1 MKLYIVRH
9 GETVWNRHHKVQG
22 VADIPLAENGI
33 LLAEKT
39 GEALKNVSFD
49 LCITSPLVRARKTAE
64 LILAKQAHKVPV
76 CMNDAREYLDPRM
89 KKFFTDPWNFD
100 RPKDGESIRDVL
112 ARTKEFWEELIH
124 NPKLQ
129 DKTILIASHGCAVRA
144 LLHNVYKDHEDFWH
158 GFVPPNCSV
167 NVVEVTDGQAVL
179 LEDDK
184 VYA

>member
-1 MKLYIVRH
+1 MHERCTRIS
-9 GETVWNRHHKVQG
+9 GS
-22 VADIPLAENGI
+22 ADE
-33 LLAEKT
+33 E
-39 GEALKNVSFD
+39 V
-49 LCITSPLVRARKTAE
+49 
-64 LILAKQAHKVPV
+64 
-76 CMNDAREYLDPRM
+76 
-89 KKFFTDPWNFD
+89 FTDPWNFE

-144 LLHNVYKDHEDFWH
+144 LLHNVYKTMRIS
-158 GFVPPNCSV
+158 GMVCTPNYSV

>member
-1 MKLYIVRH
+1 
-9 GETVWNRHHKVQG
+9 
-22 VADIPLAENGI
+22 
-33 LLAEKT
+33 
-39 GEALKNVSFD
+39 
-49 LCITSPLVRARKTAE
+49 
-64 LILAKQAHKVPV
+64 
-76 CMNDAREYLDPRM
+76 MNDAREYLDPQM

-167 NVVEVTDGQAVL
+167 NVVEVTDGQAFFWKMIKYMHKKQMTGSSFTGAVCFC
-179 LEDDK
+179 
-184 VYA
+184 VYEFFVKGG